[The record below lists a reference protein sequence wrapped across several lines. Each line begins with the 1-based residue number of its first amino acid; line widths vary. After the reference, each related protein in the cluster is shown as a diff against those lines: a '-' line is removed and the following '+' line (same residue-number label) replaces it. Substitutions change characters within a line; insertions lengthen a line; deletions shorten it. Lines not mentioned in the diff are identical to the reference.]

1 MKAIDNSEVSVAD
14 TRGTRYY
21 LNSEGFK
28 VVAPIQIASI
38 HVSADARADDGMTVR
53 ESFTLVEKHLQ
64 DLPAMPDI
72 LRRTQEM
79 AARLNAARVAPIG
92 EEYTGPVLL
101 EGQASAEIVAQTLV
115 QAVLGEA
122 SARNRWRPRRRSWWQ
137 EAVRSRRFCRAS
149 ACAC

>member
-1 MKAIDNSEVSVAD
+1 
-14 TRGTRYY
+14 

-53 ESFTLVEKHLQ
+53 ESFTLVEKQ
-64 DLPAMPDI
+64 PAGPASHARHPRSHAGDGGATE
-72 LRRTQEM
+72 RT
-79 AARLNAARVAPIG
+79 RGRPIG

-115 QAVLGEA
+115 QA
-122 SARNRWRPRRRSWWQ
+122 
-137 EAVRSRRFCRAS
+137 SRRGVRPKPRAAAAGVGVARRWS
-149 ACAC
+149 GHAVSVAHRPARVDRCLSR